1 MNLSIGLGLLL
12 WAGITLPSA
21 GPDDDDLPPPTP
33 PGRMETP
40 QPPSARGEG
49 PRSRPA
55 GGPLDRQSPLYRY
68 GTPSDQRG
76 DQWRQPSRERD
87 VPLPPTDPDLRSP
100 DSPLAAP
107 TEGGEGN
114 LPRYGTPST
123 RPAYPPGMRP
133 NSLYRGPSSAS
144 RSRYAGGSRYGAQP
158 IQRQTRN
165 DLFLL
170 EQQAQQLQPRAGV
183 TQAAPQISKPFSGYT
198 PGPAVSPYM
207 ELYRRD
213 TGGLDPYNTFV
224 RPQLEQ
230 RRANQII
237 GGEIRGLQSN
247 QRLQSTVIQRLGK
260 NNDRVQ
266 TGTMAPEY
274 FQNYGSFYPSFSR

>member
-21 GPDDDDLPPPTP
+21 APDDDDLPPPTP
-33 PGRMETP
+33 PGRMEAP

-49 PRSRPA
+49 PRSRSG

-68 GTPSDQRG
+68 GTPSDQAI
-76 DQWRQPSRERD
+76 QPPRERD
-87 VPLPPTDPDLRSP
+87 VPLPPTDPDLRLP

-107 TEGGEGN
+107 TESGVGT

-123 RPAYPPGMRP
+123 RPSYPPGMRP

-144 RSRYAGGSRYGAQP
+144 RSRSGSGSRYSAQTV
-158 IQRQTRN
+158 QRQTRN
-165 DLFLL
+165 DLFMM
-170 EQQAQQLQPRAGV
+170 EQQAQQMQPRAGV
-183 TQAAPQISKPFSGYT
+183 TQAAPQISKPFSGYS

-207 ELYRRD
+207 DLYRRD

-247 QRLQSTVIQRLGK
+247 QRLQSTVMQRLGK
-260 NNDRVQ
+260 SNERVQ
-266 TGTMAPEY
+266 TGTMAPEF
-274 FQNYGSFYPSFSR
+274 FQNYGTFYPGFSR